1 MNSGLIAG
9 GSIGAAACANPIN
22 APAWGGQGV
31 LLGQGYQ
38 SLAQHVNGVIQQPP
52 TLAEQIS
59 AARARAKSKDSV
71 LEYIQAQLNM
81 DLFKGDEFAAA
92 CFLRAMT
99 AATQEL
105 TKII

>member
-1 MNSGLIAG
+1 MNG
-9 GSIGAAACANPIN
+9 GVLVNNVGAACANPIA

-31 LLGQGYQ
+31 LSGQGYQ
-38 SLAQHVNGVIQQPP
+38 SLGQVGQAIMQQPP

-59 AARARAKSKDSV
+59 AARARTESLDLV

-81 DLFKGDEFAAA
+81 DLFKGDEYASM

-99 AATQEL
+99 VAFQEL
-105 TKII
+105 SKVT

>member
-1 MNSGLIAG
+1 MNSGVLVNNVGGAVAG
-9 GSIGAAACANPIN
+9 MN
-22 APAWGGQGV
+22 ASAWGGQGI
-31 LLGQGYQ
+31 LGQGQMSGLNMQ
-38 SLAQHVNGVIQQPP
+38 SPP

-59 AARARAKSKDSV
+59 ATRARAKSKDSV

-105 TKII
+105 TKIT

>member
-9 GSIGAAACANPIN
+9 GSIGAACANSIA
-22 APAWGGQGV
+22 APAWSGQGV
-31 LLGQGYQ
+31 LSGQGYQ
-38 SLAQHVNGVIQQPP
+38 SLGQHVNGVIQQPP

-59 AARARAKSKDSV
+59 ATRARAKAKDSV